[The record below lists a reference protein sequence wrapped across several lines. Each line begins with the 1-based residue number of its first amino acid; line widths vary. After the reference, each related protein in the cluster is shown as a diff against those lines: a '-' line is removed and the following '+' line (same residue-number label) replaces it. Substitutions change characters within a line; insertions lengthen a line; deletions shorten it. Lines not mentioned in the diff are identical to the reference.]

1 MSSVLFSTSFDDVA
15 AEWSDLLSQSVVNTP
30 FQTLQWQ
37 RVWVRELGNGEPLCI
52 LSFVDN
58 GKVLGMASLRA
69 ANGNVTFVGDEDV
82 CDYND
87 FLVAAEKEGPFFN
100 ALLDYLDG
108 QQWNTL
114 KLYSLTEG
122 SPTLVHLPDLAK
134 SRGHRVDVHQ
144 QEVCPGKL
152 LPGTWDDYLAGLTK
166 KYRHELR
173 RKLRRLG
180 SAEGVKWYAL
190 TSPEDVKKGMDDF
203 LSLLAMSRQDK
214 RQFLTPEREGFFRS
228 VGAELSEMG
237 LLSLFFLEVQ
247 GVRVASAL
255 TFDYGSSRML
265 YNSGYNPE
273 YGYYSVGLLLKALS
287 LRSAIEEGKSYYDFL
302 RGDEPYKYQL
312 GGVDKPVYSMVI
324 TNS

>member
-1 MSSVLFSTSFDDVA
+1 MSPVLLSTSFDDVA
-15 AEWSDLLSQSVVNTP
+15 SEWSDLLSQSVVNTP
-30 FQTLQWQ
+30 FQTLEWQ

-58 GKVLGMASLRA
+58 GKVLGMAPLRA

-87 FLVAAEKEGPFFN
+87 FLVAAEKEGPFFD
-100 ALLDYLDG
+100 ALLDYMEV

-114 KLYSLTEG
+114 NLYSLTES
-122 SPTLVHLPDLAK
+122 SPTLALLPDLAK
-134 SRGHRVDVHQ
+134 SRGHKVDVQ
-144 QEVCPGKL
+144 QREVCPGRL
-152 LPGTWDDYLAGLTK
+152 LPSTWDEYLACLTK

-180 SAEGVKWYAL
+180 SADGVRWYSL
-190 TSPEDVKKGMDDF
+190 TSREDVEQGMDDF
-203 LSLLAMSRQDK
+203 LRLLAMSRDDK

-237 LLSLFFLEVQ
+237 MLSLFFLEIQ

-265 YNSGYNPE
+265 YNSGYNPD

-302 RGDEPYKYQL
+302 RGDEPYKYHL
-312 GGVDKPVYSMVI
+312 GGVDKPIYSMVI
-324 TNS
+324 TRS